1 MNDPVGALGGAMNA
15 FFANAVVQMILY
27 ASFFYLIVL
36 WIAAAYWAFRD
47 MRDRT
52 ENPVLPFL
60 ATGMI
65 IMFLPFFFPLGVV
78 VYRVVRPPE
87 RLGDVYERNLAEEAL
102 LAEVEAVK
110 TCKGCDRRVDPEWII
125 CPWCRRRLNRV
136 CPNCERLVGLD
147 WSLCAWCGKDF
158 ERPAIERAGESAAPV
173 LTSVPGSGRGAASVP
188 ASGRGAASVPS
199 SSAKPGQSVAGR

>member
-1 MNDPVGALGGAMNA
+1 MSA
-15 FFANAVVQMILY
+15 FFDNAVVQMILY
-27 ASFFYLIVL
+27 ATFFYMILL
-36 WIAAAYWAFRD
+36 WIVAAYWAFRD

-60 ATGMI
+60 ATGLI

-102 LAEVEAVK
+102 LAEVEAIR
-110 TCKGCDRRVDPEWII
+110 TCRTCDRRVDPEWII
-125 CPWCRRRLNRV
+125 CPWCRHRLNRV

-158 ERPAIERAGESAAPV
+158 ERPVIERAPEALPAP
-173 LTSVPGSGRGAASVP
+173 SQVPVIAPLKGSIRGALTRRAS
-188 ASGRGAASVPS
+188 AIA
-199 SSAKPGQSVAGR
+199 PGKTAAGR

>member
-1 MNDPVGALGGAMNA
+1 MSA
-15 FFANAVVQMILY
+15 FFANAVVQLVLYATFFYMIL
-27 ASFFYLIVL
+27 L

-52 ENPVLPFL
+52 ENPLLPFL
-60 ATGMI
+60 ATGLI
-65 IMFLPFFFPLGVV
+65 ILFLPFLFPLGIV

-102 LAEVEAVK
+102 LAEVEAIK
-110 TCKGCDRRVDPEWII
+110 TCRMCDRRVDAEWII
-125 CPWCRRRLNRV
+125 CPWCRQRLKRV

-158 ERPAIERAGESAAPV
+158 ERPAVERVPQAAANPAPVSAPAVSSAGSVVPRPAGGIVPGESV
-173 LTSVPGSGRGAASVP
+173 VGR
-188 ASGRGAASVPS
+188 
-199 SSAKPGQSVAGR
+199 

>member
-1 MNDPVGALGGAMNA
+1 MTIDPVGAVGGAMSS
-15 FFANAVVQMILY
+15 FFANPVVQMILY
-27 ASFFYLIVL
+27 GAFFYLILL
-36 WIAAAYWAFRD
+36 WIAAAFWAFRD

-60 ATGMI
+60 ATALI
-65 IMFLPFFFPLGVV
+65 IMFLPFFFPFGLI
-78 VYRVVRPPE
+78 VYRVIRPPE
-87 RLGDVYERNLAEEAL
+87 RLGDVYERNLAQEAL
-102 LAEVEAVK
+102 LSEVEGVR

-158 ERPAIERAGESAAPV
+158 ERSVVERSMEPAGVISAPPILTPVQGSMRSAASMP
-173 LTSVPGSGRGAASVP
+173 SASIQ
-188 ASGRGAASVPS
+188 
-199 SSAKPGQSVAGR
+199 PGQSVAGR

>member
-1 MNDPVGALGGAMNA
+1 MNDPLGALGGAMSA
-15 FFANAVVQMILY
+15 FFSNAVVQLVLYATFFYMIL
-27 ASFFYLIVL
+27 L

-60 ATGMI
+60 ATGLI
-65 IMFLPFFFPLGVV
+65 IMFLPFFFPFGVV

-87 RLGDVYERNLAEEAL
+87 RLGEVYERNLAEEAL
-102 LAEVEAVK
+102 LAEVEAIK
-110 TCKGCDRRVDPEWII
+110 TCRSCDRRVDSEWII
-125 CPWCRRRLNRV
+125 CPWCRQRLKRV

-158 ERPAIERAGESAAPV
+158 ERPVVER
-173 LTSVPGSGRGAASVP
+173 VPEIVP
-188 ASGRGAASVPS
+188 APSPALVPEGAGSVRGVMPRPVNAIAPS
-199 SSAKPGQSVAGR
+199 KPFAGR

>member
-1 MNDPVGALGGAMNA
+1 MIDPVGALGGAVNT
-15 FFANAVVQMILY
+15 FFANAVVQMVLY
-27 ASFFYLIVL
+27 GTFFYLILL
-36 WIAAAYWAFRD
+36 WLAAAYWAFRD

-60 ATGMI
+60 ATGLI
-65 IMFLPFFFPLGVV
+65 ILFLPFFFPLGVV

-87 RLGDVYERNLAEEAL
+87 RLGEVYERNLAEEAL

-158 ERPAIERAGESAAPV
+158 ERSVAERRAESAAASSPV
-173 LTSVPGSGRGAASVP
+173 LAAVPGPGRSTPSLPSAPA
-188 ASGRGAASVPS
+188 ASGR
-199 SSAKPGQSVAGR
+199 SVAGR